1 MSNYVANKI
10 ICKKKFYEKF
20 FLDLNAFGDV
30 ELDDYIKTTPYIT
43 FNKLYNVKSI
53 NEYRDKYGTYIY
65 YGFGHSVKE
74 LNNDLVE
81 IKFQTSKYYPICAIK
96 KAIELD
102 NSIVWYAVEENLI
115 YISKFEWN
123 ENKVVEKTLYI
134 ETDKFNNWY
143 DENICNGNTYDNLED
158 CDDAIW
164 YLNDYSEQDWKLW
177 KTDDLIKR
185 YISKY
190 PTREYYEEMTK

>member
-102 NSIVWYAVEENLI
+102 NSIVWYAVE
-115 YISKFEWN
+115 
-123 ENKVVEKTLYI
+123 
-134 ETDKFNNWY
+134 
-143 DENICNGNTYDNLED
+143 
-158 CDDAIW
+158 
-164 YLNDYSEQDWKLW
+164 
-177 KTDDLIKR
+177 
-185 YISKY
+185 
-190 PTREYYEEMTK
+190 

>member
-1 MSNYVANKI
+1 MKISCKSCENTYKKVKQIAICRGETMSNYVANKI

-115 YISKFEWN
+115 YISKFAPPPLSQDDITESKN
-123 ENKVVEKTLYI
+123 IGT
-134 ETDKFNNWY
+134 
-143 DENICNGNTYDNLED
+143 ENIE
-158 CDDAIW
+158 
-164 YLNDYSEQDWKLW
+164 K
-177 KTDDLIKR
+177 
-185 YISKY
+185 
-190 PTREYYEEMTK
+190 M